1 MTEIEELQRRIAAAL
16 DRIGHGLEGRA
27 ATGDADE
34 VAALKQQLEDERL
47 ANAQLEERLRKLKA
61 RQEEAQAEAEAARA
75 TTAAQLAKLDKE
87 LQSLRKSNQQLRDNN
102 AALREANA
110 QGVGDP
116 HLINKAMMA
125 EIEGLRASRAT
136 DRAEADVIL
145 SELGR
150 VLDAPRDGEDETRTE
165 DA

>member
-1 MTEIEELQRRIAAAL
+1 MTEIEEFQRRIAAAL
-16 DRIGHGLEGRA
+16 DRIGQGVEGRA
-27 ATGDADE
+27 AGGDAEDM
-34 VAALKQQLEDERL
+34 AALKQQLEDERL
-47 ANAQLEERLRKLKA
+47 ANAQLEQRLRKLKI
-61 RQEEAQAEAEAARA
+61 RQEAAQADAEAAREA
-75 TTAAQLAKLDKE
+75 TAKQLAKMDTD
-87 LQSLRKSNQQLRDNN
+87 LQSLRKANQQLRDNN

-110 QGVGDP
+110 QGVADP

-136 DRAEADVIL
+136 DRAEAEVIL

-150 VLDAPRDGEDETRTE
+150 VLDETEGGDETRTE

>member
-1 MTEIEELQRRIAAAL
+1 MTEIEEFQRRIAAAL
-16 DRIGHGLEGRA
+16 DRIGQGVEGRA
-27 ATGDADE
+27 AGGDAED

-47 ANAQLEERLRKLKA
+47 ANAQLEQRLRKLKS
-61 RQEEAQAEAEAARA
+61 RQEAAQADAEAAREA
-75 TTAAQLAKLDKE
+75 TAKQLAKMDTD
-87 LQSLRKSNQQLRDNN
+87 LQSLRKANQQLRDNN

-110 QGVGDP
+110 QGVADP

-136 DRAEADVIL
+136 DRAEAEVIL

-150 VLDAPRDGEDETRTE
+150 VLDETEGGDETRTE